1 MYRLIA
7 GFIAHLMQKQEYSV
21 LIMGLDNAGK
31 TTFLEKV
38 KSTFNHTAE
47 VDPSSIA
54 PTIGQNIGRITLS
67 SSVLQF
73 WDLGGQRDI
82 RSIWPKYYAD
92 CHAVVFVIDSTDKE
106 RIEECWAVFETIVT
120 DHRVDGVPTLVLA
133 NKQDCDGAMAVED
146 IKQMFNQQI
155 VGKLNV
161 SEGNVMPISALR
173 GDGIREAV
181 DWLFLRIH
189 QSASFVSLLH
199 TFTPPSIINT
209 NIPMEAVVQLKR
221 FGAVCPF
228 LHRTPL
234 QHLGAFSTQ
243 TNRLGANQLVHLAQ
257 SRCPLMQPALH
268 ARGFASTPTRAESAK
283 SSGLANATRSYASIA
298 EVQQDA
304 LRKATTVTE
313 NVDAPFVNP
322 ASVGVDAVE
331 SNDPASGALGQGQH
345 HEGRPT
351 CALGFKKHIQHS
363 PIFNYEGFYEAQ
375 LQKKHEDRSYRYF
388 NNINRLAAKFPQ
400 AHTAKPEDE
409 VTVHCS
415 NDYLGMGRHP
425 VTLKAIHDTLD
436 KYGAGAGGTRN
447 IAGNGAMHLALETEL
462 AELHQKPAALVF
474 SSCYV
479 ANVETLSTLG
489 SKMPGCVILSDEMN
503 HASMIQGIRH
513 SRAAKMIF
521 KHNDLVDLEAKL
533 ASLPRDTPKIIAF
546 ESVYSMSGTVGP
558 ISEICD
564 LAEKYGAITFLDEVH
579 AVGMYGPTGAG
590 VAEHL
595 DFEVNAN
602 GGKRGSVMDRV
613 DIITGTLGKAYGVVG
628 GYIAG
633 SAKFVDMVRS
643 YAPGFIFTTSIPP
656 STAAGARA
664 AIAYQRDHLGDRQQ
678 QQRNVATVK
687 ADLTEIGIPVIP
699 NPSHIV
705 PLLVGNAEAAKAA
718 SDLLL
723 TKHKLYVQS
732 INFPTVSIGEERLR
746 ITPSPLH
753 TPEQLSALVRA
764 VDSVWTEL
772 GLKRTPEWTA
782 LGGRCGVGMAN
793 PKKVTNLWSQ
803 EQLELQDLA
812 AAKSMPNPAEK
823 KEESW
828 IGESRFA
835 EAATATLS
843 A

>member
-1 MYRLIA
+1 
-7 GFIAHLMQKQEYSV
+7 
-21 LIMGLDNAGK
+21 
-31 TTFLEKV
+31 
-38 KSTFNHTAE
+38 
-47 VDPSSIA
+47 
-54 PTIGQNIGRITLS
+54 
-67 SSVLQF
+67 
-73 WDLGGQRDI
+73 
-82 RSIWPKYYAD
+82 
-92 CHAVVFVIDSTDKE
+92 
-106 RIEECWAVFETIVT
+106 
-120 DHRVDGVPTLVLA
+120 
-133 NKQDCDGAMAVED
+133 
-146 IKQMFNQQI
+146 
-155 VGKLNV
+155 
-161 SEGNVMPISALR
+161 
-173 GDGIREAV
+173 
-181 DWLFLRIH
+181 
-189 QSASFVSLLH
+189 
-199 TFTPPSIINT
+199 
-209 NIPMEAVVQLKR
+209 MEAVVQLKR
-221 FGAVCPF
+221 FGVVCPF
-228 LHRTPL
+228 LHRTPV
-234 QHLGAFSTQ
+234 QKLGSFSTQ
-243 TNRLGANQLVHLAQ
+243 LVNPRSGGGGTTQLVHLAQ
-257 SRCPLMQPALH
+257 SRCPLMKPALQ
-268 ARGFASTPTRAESAK
+268 ARGFATTLNRSVEFNK
-283 SSGLANATRSYASIA
+283 SRLVNSRSYASIT
-298 EVQQDA
+298 EVQQEA

-313 NVDAPFVNP
+313 NVQAPFVNP
-322 ASVGVDAVE
+322 ASEGTAQVDA
-331 SNDPASGALGQGQH
+331 PPPQGQVDREQH
-345 HEGRPT
+345 YEGRPT

-462 AELHQKPAALVF
+462 AQLHQKPAALVF

-533 ASLPRDTPKIIAF
+533 ASLPIDTPKIIAF

-595 DFEVNAN
+595 DFELNAK
-602 GGKRGSVMDRV
+602 GGKKGSVMDRV

-633 SAKFVDMVRS
+633 SEKFVDMVRS

-664 AIAYQRDHLGDRQQ
+664 AIAYQKQHLGDRQQ
-678 QQRNVATVK
+678 QQRNVAQVK
-687 ADLTEIGIPVIP
+687 ADLTKIGIPVIP

-753 TPEQLSALVRA
+753 TPEQLSALITA

-772 GLKRTPEWTA
+772 GLKRTPEWQA
-782 LGGRCGVGMAN
+782 LGGRCGVGMKN
-793 PKKVTNLWSQ
+793 PKQVTNLWSQ
-803 EQLELQDLA
+803 EQLGLKDLEEA
-812 AAKSMPNPAEK
+812 QSMVSK
-823 KEESW
+823 KETW
-828 IGESRFA
+828 IGETPTSRVA
-835 EAATATLS
+835 EATVS